1 MKFSFLSP
9 AYNSAE
15 WIITMLD
22 SIPKEYAYEIIVC
35 EDGSTDQTL
44 ELLRNYQKSCPQ
56 LNILENETNRG
67 ASYSYN
73 RCIAEASGDYIGIID
88 SDDMYLP
95 TIRDVLRQID
105 GTYDIYYYNMLTKDG
120 QQFVINEQNRYG
132 WCGQFKIIRRSKIGP
147 AVFTLRSDMAGD
159 CDFNRMLL
167 SQNPSRIY
175 TGIFAYWYN
184 YPRENSEY
192 DLFRRGLKS

>member
-9 AYNSAE
+9 VYNSQQ
-15 WIITMLD
+15 WLKTMLD

-35 EDGSTDQTL
+35 DDGSSDQTL
-44 ELLRNYQKSCPQ
+44 NILREYQKTCPQ
-56 LNILENETNRG
+56 LKILLNEQNKG

-73 RCIAEASGDYIGIID
+73 RCIEEATGDYVGIID

-95 TIRDVLRQID
+95 TIRDVLAKID
-105 GTYDIYYYNMLTKDG
+105 GRYDIYYYNMLTKLG
-120 QQFVINEQNRYG
+120 LQFVINESNRYG
-132 WCGQFKIIRRSKIGP
+132 WCGQFKIIRRSFIGD
-147 AVFTLRSDMAGD
+147 AKFTIRNDMAGD
-159 CDFNRMLL
+159 CDFNRVLL
-167 SQNPSRIY
+167 DKSPSRYY

-192 DLFRRGLKS
+192 DLYQRGLK